1 MGAELVT
8 TLSASLRRRLDGSLV
23 FVFLGLLL
31 AVAAILSPPFFRPA
45 NLLNI
50 LRQASAIG
58 ILAIGQTI
66 VILAGGID
74 LSVAATM
81 QLAGVTM
88 AELTGGAN
96 TLVPLVIPLALA
108 MGAGIG
114 LANGIL
120 IAVRRVQPFIA
131 TLFVGLLVTGLRLWV
146 TNATPSGILP
156 PAVRAF
162 GRGGVGPIPNA
173 VLLFAVVAVAVSF
186 VLRRT
191 TFGRRIYAVGGNARA
206 AELSGVRVNGVTVL
220 SYVLCGVLAA
230 LAGLVLVGYLGYA
243 DQEIGTGYDLDSIAA
258 AVVGGAVLGGGKG
271 KVSGTVAGILL
282 MTAMLNLVLLLNLK
296 VAYQLVVRGG
306 VLLAAVAFYSSG
318 WTDRLRRRRPGGAS
332 PRTADR
338 CPTEEEVRTTT
349 TP

>member
-1 MGAELVT
+1 VSAWIA
-8 TLSASLRRRLDGSLV
+8 TLRHRLEGSLV

-31 AVAAILSPPFFRPA
+31 VVAAIVSPPFFQPG

-58 ILAIGQTI
+58 VLAIGQTL

-81 QLAGVTM
+81 QLTGVTV
-88 AELTGGAN
+88 AELTGGTN
-96 TLVPLVIPLALA
+96 TLVPLVIPLVLA

-114 LANGIL
+114 LVDGLL

-146 TNATPSGILP
+146 TNATPSGLLP

-162 GRGGVGPIPNA
+162 GRGGIGPIPNA
-173 VLLFAVVAVAVSF
+173 VILFALVAIAASF

-191 TFGRRIYAVGGNARA
+191 TLGRRIYAVGGNARA
-206 AELSGVRVNGVTVL
+206 AELSGIRADRVTIL
-220 SYVLCGVLAA
+220 SYVLCGLLAA
-230 LAGLVLVGYLGYA
+230 VAGLVLVGYLGYA

-258 AVVGGAVLGGGKG
+258 AVVGGAVLGGGRG
-271 KVSGTVAGILL
+271 KISGTVAGILL
-282 MTAMLNLVLLLNLK
+282 MTALLNLVLILNLK
-296 VAYQLVVRGG
+296 VEYQLVVRGG

-318 WTDRLRRRRPGGAS
+318 WVEKLGVHRTGTAS
-332 PRTADR
+332 PRNPDR
-338 CPTEEEVRTTT
+338 CAGVEEREVHTATRE
-349 TP
+349 

>member
-1 MGAELVT
+1 MTRWLGA
-8 TLSASLRRRLDGSLV
+8 LRRRLEGSLV

-31 AVAAILSPPFFRPA
+31 IIAACVSPPFFQPD

-58 ILAIGQTI
+58 VLAIGQTL

-74 LSVAATM
+74 LSVAAIM
-81 QLAGVTM
+81 QLAGVTI

-96 TLVPLVIPLALA
+96 TLVPLVIPLVLV
-108 MGAGIG
+108 MGAAIG
-114 LANGIL
+114 LVNGAL
-120 IAVRRVQPFIA
+120 IAGRKVQPFIA

-146 TNATPSGILP
+146 TNATPSGLLP

-162 GRGGVGPIPNA
+162 GRGGLGPIPYA
-173 VLLFAVVAVAVSF
+173 VILFAVVALVASF

-191 TFGRRIYAVGGNARA
+191 TLGRRIYAVGGNAKA
-206 AELSGVRVNGVTVL
+206 AELSGVRVDRVTIL
-220 SYVLCGVLAA
+220 SYVLCGLLAA

-258 AVVGGAVLGGGKG
+258 AVVGGAVLGGGRG
-271 KVSGTVAGILL
+271 KISGTVAGILL
-282 MTAMLNLVLLLNLK
+282 MTALLNLVLILNLK
-296 VAYQLVVRGG
+296 VEYQLVVRGG

-318 WTDRLRRRRPGGAS
+318 WIEKFGVHRTGAAS
-332 PRTADR
+332 PRIPDR
-338 CPTEEEVRTTT
+338 CEEKEVGVPTRK
-349 TP
+349 